1 MSQILEVNVI
11 LCECLVP
18 SSVKMSEH
26 EVIWCLLCVNLGV
39 TRGPGELGGRVLK
52 FCARQLGPMFA
63 QPVKVLLNLHVVP
76 RSWKTSTISLVPKKK
91 KVLELW

>member
-1 MSQILEVNVI
+1 M
-11 LCECLVP
+11 
-18 SSVKMSEH
+18 
-26 EVIWCLLCVNLGV
+26 
-39 TRGPGELGGRVLK
+39 LK

-91 KVLELW
+91 KYWSSGNRLGASVANRLDLLQFAYRARGGGGVLTMQR